1 MAALFHLIPNINLY
15 IVYFGDNIEIEKEY
29 NASNTKVDIESE
41 ALVKSI
47 IENIAEK
54 KDLTISEE
62 IKNDSSRI
70 ISSFLQVIQVKTDL
84 LVTQSI
90 LSFGTGEFQRDIEGL
105 FNGSISDDRL
115 NQYKS
120 DIIQLLKDE
129 TNGLHKN

>member
-1 MAALFHLIPNINLY
+1 LNDTSENTLD
-15 IVYFGDNIEIEKEY
+15 YFESIAEEIEKEY

-70 ISSFLQVIQVKTDL
+70 ISNVLQVIQVKTDL
-84 LVTQSI
+84 LVQQSI
-90 LSFGTGEFQRDIEGL
+90 LSFGTGEF
-105 FNGSISDDRL
+105 
-115 NQYKS
+115 K
-120 DIIQLLKDE
+120 E
-129 TNGLHKN
+129 T